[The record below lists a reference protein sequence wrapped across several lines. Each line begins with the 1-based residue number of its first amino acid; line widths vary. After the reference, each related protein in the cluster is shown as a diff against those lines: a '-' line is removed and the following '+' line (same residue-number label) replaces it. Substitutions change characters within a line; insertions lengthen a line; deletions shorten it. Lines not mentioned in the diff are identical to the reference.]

1 MFDHWYIQGRSIE
14 DSDVAIIAVLGE
26 ESLEEVVML
35 QGCRFRVGNRPL
47 RYVSISLNKIVLLS

>member
-1 MFDHWYIQGRSIE
+1 MFNENSPKTKQQMFDHWYIQGRSIE

-35 QGCRFRVGNRPL
+35 
-47 RYVSISLNKIVLLS
+47 